1 VEAEPWLRGAIEHAA
16 EEIPAHVMPVFFS
29 FAQVR
34 EDLAEHTAEIGADAL
49 WCEMAGRHSLG
60 YHLKHIAGSVDRLTS
75 YLAGRPLSEEQLT
88 FLSNEHRADASLDEL
103 LMLVH
108 TKLHEAEQQILQVKV
123 EAFFEARVVGRQE
136 LPTTVLGL
144 LVHICEHT
152 QRHLGQAI
160 LISKLLRDG

>member
-1 VEAEPWLRGAIEHAA
+1 
-16 EEIPAHVMPVFFS
+16 
-29 FAQVR
+29 
-34 EDLAEHTAEIGADAL
+34 
-49 WCEMAGRHSLG
+49 
-60 YHLKHIAGSVDRLTS
+60 
-75 YLAGRPLSEEQLT
+75 
-88 FLSNEHRADASLDEL
+88 
-103 LMLVH
+103 MLVH